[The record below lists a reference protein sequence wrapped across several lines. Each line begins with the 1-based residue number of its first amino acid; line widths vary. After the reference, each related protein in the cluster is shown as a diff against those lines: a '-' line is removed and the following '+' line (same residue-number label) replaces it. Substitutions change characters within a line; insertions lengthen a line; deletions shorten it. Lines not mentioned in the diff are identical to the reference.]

1 MVQAVATHQPSKRRY
16 CGATILWLLALLGQ
30 PLYVAAQSSAGAL
43 RLGYLTPVAQPE
55 REQLFR
61 SELQRL
67 GYIEGQNL
75 LVAYRSAD
83 GDFARLPA
91 LAAELAAL
99 RVDII
104 AVRATQAA
112 LAAKRAAGTIP
123 IVMIG
128 VDDPVGLRLVN
139 SLGRPG
145 SNVTGTASNAVDVVG
160 KQFELLRELLPALS
174 HVWAVWNPANPVFQ
188 NRQIAEA
195 RTVAAKLGVQLRLAE
210 ARSPEELDRAFAA
223 IAAQRPHAVVVL
235 GDPLFASHLGRI
247 AKLAAKHAIPSVY
260 GAKEF
265 AEAGGLAAYG
275 PSYSDAYRL
284 AAGYVDRI
292 ARGARPGELPVEQAT
307 QFDLVINAKAAKSL
321 GLRIPQAL
329 LLRATGVVE

>member
-16 CGATILWLLALLGQ
+16 CGATILGLLALLGQ
-30 PLYVAAQSSAGAL
+30 PLYVAAQSPAGTL

-61 SELQRL
+61 RELHRL

-75 LVAYRSAD
+75 LVAYRSAE

-128 VDDPVGLRLVN
+128 VDDPVALRLVN

-145 SNVTGTASNAVDVVG
+145 
-160 KQFELLRELLPALS
+160 
-174 HVWAVWNPANPVFQ
+174 
-188 NRQIAEA
+188 
-195 RTVAAKLGVQLRLAE
+195 TVAAKLGVQLRLAE

-265 AEAGGLAAYG
+265 ADAGGLAAYG

-307 QFDLVINAKAAKSL
+307 QFDLVINTKAARSL
-321 GLRIPQAL
+321 GLRIPPAL
-329 LLRATGVVE
+329 LLRATEVVE

>member
-16 CGATILWLLALLGQ
+16 CGATILGLLALLGQ
-30 PLYVAAQSSAGAL
+30 PLYVAAQSPAGTL

-61 SELQRL
+61 RELHRL
-67 GYIEGQNL
+67 GYVEGQNL
-75 LVAYRSAD
+75 LVAYRSAE

-128 VDDPVGLRLVN
+128 VDDPVALRLVN

-145 SNVTGTASNAVDVVG
+145 
-160 KQFELLRELLPALS
+160 
-174 HVWAVWNPANPVFQ
+174 
-188 NRQIAEA
+188 
-195 RTVAAKLGVQLRLAE
+195 TVAAKLGVQLRLAE

-265 AEAGGLAAYG
+265 ADAGGLAAYG

-307 QFDLVINAKAAKSL
+307 QFDLVINTKAARSL
-321 GLRIPQAL
+321 GLRIPPAL
-329 LLRATGVVE
+329 LLRATEVVE